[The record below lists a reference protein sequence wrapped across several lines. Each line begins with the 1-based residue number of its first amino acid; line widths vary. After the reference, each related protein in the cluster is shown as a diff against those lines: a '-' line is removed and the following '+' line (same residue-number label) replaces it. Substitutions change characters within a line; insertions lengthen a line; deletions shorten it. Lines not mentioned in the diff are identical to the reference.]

1 MYIGIEQVMSKR
13 DENFEDVNNG
23 NEQEMDDR
31 SLRWGCLLN
40 NFLKTFKDLK
50 KSFRDVAC
58 KAAAKRQLRFIF
70 PEFWF
75 SLFACSIFQ
84 KMYVILFL
92 IHYNYDSALAEQEQE
107 KTIIDAFDEQ
117 TEDIIRV
124 PYNLNEG
131 SNYDEMLDEILE
143 KTNTWTRNMGDV
155 LSPLGFHNVSL
166 VFKTS
171 YNDTLT
177 KLRSWI
183 THDYGIGLESIEHY
197 GIKATHKDGYESIFV
212 GGGSMDELLRN
223 VVHGDGYVSLNF
235 RDDLTLDE
243 AYDHDEKQ
251 KSQAQSQNFTNT
263 ILTNVLEHGGGYF
276 AGELHVNGY
285 GLAIGQ

>member
-1 MYIGIEQVMSKR
+1 MHIGIEQVMSKR
-13 DENFEDVNNG
+13 EEIFENVNNLNQQETG
-23 NEQEMDDR
+23 NR
-31 SLRWGCLLN
+31 SLRWGRLLN

-58 KAAAKRQLRFIF
+58 KAAAKRQLKFIF

-75 SLFACSIFQ
+75 SLFTCAIFQ
-84 KMYVILFL
+84 KIYVILFL
-92 IHYNYDSALAEQEQE
+92 VHYNYDSALAEQE
-107 KTIIDAFDEQ
+107 KTIIDAFDEH
-117 TEDIIRV
+117 TEEKIITV

-131 SNYDEMLDEILE
+131 SKYDEMLDQILE
-143 KTNTWTRNMGDV
+143 KTNTWTRNIDDV

-166 VFKTS
+166 VFKAS

-177 KLRSWI
+177 KLRSRS
-183 THDYGIGLESIEHY
+183 THDYEIGLESIEHY
-197 GIKATHKDGYESIFV
+197 GFKATHKDGYESIFV
-212 GGGSMDELLRN
+212 GSGSMDELLHS
-223 VVHGDGYVSLNF
+223 VVHGDGFISLNF

-243 AYDHDEKQ
+243 AYDLDEKQ
-251 KSQAQSQNFTNT
+251 KSQAQSQRFTNT
-263 ILTNVLEHGGGYF
+263 ILTNVLESDGGYF